1 VQKKTL
7 YLIRHGETTSNRE
20 DRVQGWSEPLT
31 PLGRAQARKLGER
44 LAATRDL
51 NPIKVIYTSRMVRA
65 KMTAMGVAEKLNPG
79 CDTSNPWDLPVPIIA
94 SEHLHE
100 RLHPSYIHGLLT
112 SDPVAKSALENM
124 RNNFHNPSF
133 DYADGE
139 TYNQLID
146 RADRALDEIF
156 ADPNEHIAI
165 VSHGVFLSAFV
176 NRALHGAHMSSH
188 VLRRSSLHFSN
199 AGIAIMKHEHGRV
212 FDGEAWRWAINV
224 SDNSHTLEIE

>member
-1 VQKKTL
+1 MQKKTL
-7 YLIRHGETTSNRE
+7 YLIRHGETTSNLE
-20 DRVQGWSEPLT
+20 DRIQGWNEPLT

-124 RNNFHNPSF
+124 RNNFHDPTF

-139 TYNQLID
+139 TYNQLIA

-165 VSHGVFLSAFV
+165 NSHGLFLNAFI
-176 NRALHGAHMSSH
+176 NRALHGEDLTSQIMEHS
-188 VLRRSSLHFSN
+188 LIRSQN
-199 AGIAIMKHEHGRV
+199 AGLAVMKYEQGLTSS
-212 FDGEAWRWAINV
+212 GTKWRW
-224 SDNSHTLEIE
+224 SYEGFDNSHTLDIE